1 MIFTLLRIL
10 KADNTYVDQVKPH
23 LILRYW
29 LGNKTMDHKQ
39 KQFHIWKK
47 KRKETAEF
55 VIQLNPRSIVYAGD
69 DTNIE
74 P

>member
-1 MIFTLLRIL
+1 MIFTLFRIL

-23 LILRYW
+23 LILRHW

-47 KRKETAEF
+47 KERKLQNLLF
-55 VIQLNPRSIVYAGD
+55 S
-69 DTNIE
+69 
-74 P
+74 